1 MTSLR
6 VSWQAVLALL
16 LMALAAAMPDMVTAG
31 GRPDTA
37 SFLQSGRALILALPA
52 AAAALSFIRMPH
64 PIEALLLFIAAHLT
78 AWLLIS
84 GIAGFE
90 GTAQLSFFFVLAAA
104 WLLAWRCV
112 SILSG

>member
-52 AAAALSFIRMPH
+52 AAAALSFI
-64 PIEALLLFIAAHLT
+64 LLLMILALVT
-78 AWLLIS
+78 TYVRR
-84 GIAGFE
+84 AGTE
-90 GTAQLSFFFVLAAA
+90 ELV
-104 WLLAWRCV
+104 
-112 SILSG
+112 